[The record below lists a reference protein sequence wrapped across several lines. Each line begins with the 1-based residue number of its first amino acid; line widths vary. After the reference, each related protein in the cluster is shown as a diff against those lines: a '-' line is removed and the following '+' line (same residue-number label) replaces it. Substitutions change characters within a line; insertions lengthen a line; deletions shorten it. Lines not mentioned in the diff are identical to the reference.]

1 MSVFTFS
8 SPVHTNAMVQMIAQV
23 VHNIGGVATISDNV
37 VHAKWKS
44 ARFRTTF
51 AKRFTFYVGTD
62 IVRVTSNAT
71 LNASVITWKSEC
83 LGLARIWDDFVSRLL
98 ETYPNLDFQLHSG
111 AYQIVSAKLMS
122 NGIEQTF
129 SATSTASPSLSRALI
144 GGALFGGAG
153 AVVGGSYSTTQ
164 TTGVTN
170 TTFTNSVLVA
180 VRYSNGLTM
189 EGSITKNSYVY
200 NQIMVNMVME
210 SVT

>member
-1 MSVFTFS
+1 MSTFTFS
-8 SPVHTNAMVQMIAQV
+8 SPVNPNEMVQMIAQT
-23 VHNIGGVATISDNV
+23 VHNIGGIATISDNI

-51 AKRFTFYVGTD
+51 AKRFTFYVGKD
-62 IVRVTSNAT
+62 MVRVTSNAT
-71 LNASVITWKSEC
+71 LNASYIWWKTEV
-83 LGLARIWDDFVSRLL
+83 LGLARLWDDFISRLI
-98 ETYPNLDFQLHSG
+98 ETYPNLDFQLQSG
-111 AYQIVSAKLMS
+111 AYQIVSAKILS

-129 SATSTASPSLSRALI
+129 SSTSTTSPSISRALI

-164 TTGVTN
+164 TTGSTN

-189 EGSITKNSYVY
+189 EGEISKKSEVY
-200 NQIMVNMVME
+200 NQIMVNMSQLTE
-210 SVT
+210 